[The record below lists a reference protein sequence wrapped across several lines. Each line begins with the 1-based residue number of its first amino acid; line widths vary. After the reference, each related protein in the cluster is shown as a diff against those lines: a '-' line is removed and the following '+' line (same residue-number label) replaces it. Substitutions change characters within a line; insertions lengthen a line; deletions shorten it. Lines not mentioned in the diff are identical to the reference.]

1 MTITVDPAGPDQA
14 PLFGNLLELYMH
26 DLSAVFPIELGPDG
40 RFGYQDLPRYWQ
52 EPDRRFPFLVRAD
65 RDPLGFV
72 LVTRGSPATDAPS
85 DLDVAEFFVLR
96 RFRRSGVGR
105 HAAFALWD
113 RLAGRWVVRVAE
125 QNVGALRFWRT
136 IIPEYTR
143 GRFEERGMTASG
155 RAWSV
160 LTFVNAPAR
169 KAERV
174 IG

>member
-14 PLFGNLLELYMH
+14 LLLGNLLELYMH
-26 DLSAVFPIELGPDG
+26 DLSDVFPIELGPDG

-52 EPDRRFPFLVRAD
+52 EPERRFAFIVRTD

-72 LVTRGSPATDAPS
+72 LVTRGSPATDDPL

-96 RFRRSGVGR
+96 RFRRSSVGR
-105 HAAFALWD
+105 RAAVTLWD
-113 RLAGRWVVRVAE
+113 RFPGRWVVRVAE
-125 QNVGALRFWRT
+125 RNLSALRFWRT

-143 GRFEERGMTASG
+143 GRFEEHGLTASG

-160 LTFVNAPAR
+160 FTFVSPP
-169 KAERV
+169 EE
-174 IG
+174 